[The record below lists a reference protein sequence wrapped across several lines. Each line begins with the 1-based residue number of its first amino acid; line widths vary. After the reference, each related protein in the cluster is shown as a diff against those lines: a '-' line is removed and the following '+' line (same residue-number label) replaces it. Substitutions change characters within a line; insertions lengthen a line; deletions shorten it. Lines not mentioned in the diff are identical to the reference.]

1 MNDSQSRTG
10 VDLLKNK
17 QEEKYT
23 QILQAAMEVIS
34 KKGVEKTSISD
45 IVKQAGVAQGTFYL
59 YFSSKNALI
68 PAIADHLLT
77 KLFDEIQYK
86 SKSLTSFWEKIQLV
100 IDVTFEMTEA
110 YKEVLILCYA
120 GLAFEHSFEK
130 WESIYRPY
138 YQWLEK
144 EMNKAVACGE
154 ISQEVRI
161 ETTVRMVVSVIEQTA
176 EGLYFS
182 HADEKDNRTAQLK
195 KDVFT
200 FINKALS

>member
-1 MNDSQSRTG
+1 M
-10 VDLLKNK
+10 
-17 QEEKYT
+17 
-23 QILQAAMEVIS
+23 QAAIEVIS
-34 KKGVEKTSISD
+34 QKGVEKTSISD

-77 KLFDEIQYK
+77 KLFNEIKHRSQP
-86 SKSLTSFWEKIQLV
+86 LADFREKVQLI

-130 WESIYRPY
+130 WEGIYRPY
-138 YQWLEK
+138 YQWLEA
-144 EMNKAVACGE
+144 EMNKAKENGE
-154 ISQEVRI
+154 ISADIRI

-182 HADEKDNRTAQLK
+182 HADEKESRTLQLK